1 MSRRVFISFRYNDG
15 HKYKEYLSRLFS
27 ASDTVINHSES
38 QDRSNMS
45 EDTIKRY
52 LYDKLRNTSV
62 TIVLLTPQAINHQK
76 KSTIY
81 GYVYDDWMYDEIK
94 YSLDDRD
101 GNRCNGLIAVYTPEA
116 KNLVIESMPNSEST
130 TIKSFDNLVRKNMFN
145 IRKNYK
151 HNPKAGIYDSKLD
164 HYCSLVSWD
173 TFINNF
179 DYYIE
184 LAAKKREN
192 KEQYD
197 ITKRM

>member
-1 MSRRVFISFRYNDG
+1 MSRRVFISFRYNDD

-116 KNLVIESMPNSEST
+116 KNLVIESTPNSEST
-130 TIKSFDNLVRKNMFN
+130 TIRSFDNLVRKNMFN
-145 IRKNYK
+145 IRQNYK